1 MSEQQKRDDIEVTLV
16 PPELAIMDE
25 YHSGYVQEI
34 ESVEVE
40 LKKPI
45 IVKYSE
51 EDFTEFHTLL
61 PVKIVVKRL

>member
-1 MSEQQKRDDIEVTLV
+1 MEKENQQNIKVTLV
-16 PPELAIMDE
+16 HPELAVMDE

-34 ESVEVE
+34 ESIEVE

-45 IVKYSE
+45 IIKYSE

-61 PVKIVVKRL
+61 PVKIVVKRV